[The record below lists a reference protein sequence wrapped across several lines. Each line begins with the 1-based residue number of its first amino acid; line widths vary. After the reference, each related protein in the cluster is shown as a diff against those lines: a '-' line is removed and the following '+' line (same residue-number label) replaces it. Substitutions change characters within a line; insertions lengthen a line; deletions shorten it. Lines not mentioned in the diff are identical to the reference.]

1 MRLDTREERYLKKAA
16 NAAKYPFAV
25 AAVNFSDDANIAYL
39 ARSLACF
46 GGDSVHVIGKIP
58 DNKAL
63 VKYSGSLNRF
73 IPFYGYSKP
82 SDFIKFIKAE
92 GWTIV
97 SAELTEG
104 AVDFH
109 TLRFDK
115 TKKYMFVVGNES
127 DGVPQEILTAS
138 ALIAYIPMPGI
149 GYCLNTSQTANIIFY
164 EYAKQQT

>member
-1 MRLDTREERYLKKAA
+1 MRVDTREERYLKKAA

-73 IPFYGYSKP
+73 IPFYNYKTPGH
-82 SDFIKFIKAE
+82 FIDYCRKNDWMI
-92 GWTIV
+92 I
-97 SAELTEG
+97 SAELIEG

-115 TKKYMFVVGNES
+115 TKKIMFVVGNES
-127 DGVPQEILTAS
+127 NGIPLDIIAAS
-138 ALIAYIPMPGI
+138 DVISFIPMPGV
-149 GYCLNTSQTANIIFY
+149 GWCLNTSQTANIIFY